1 MTAAT
6 FYLPYQRQSAA
17 RIPRRDLMLG
27 AADSLSLRV
36 IVVETDHP
44 SSQALLI
51 TGGIGGPSMRFVIW
65 SDIPHGPWCD
75 YGAPWS
81 WAGGGIWSGVGVPGD
96 AAGSFDFD
104 LSAGWVSAWPRRAGF
119 SIQLDWDGG
128 FKSELLCQGVLQV
141 LQGWGNTAPVT
152 PILTTTAAPILLA

>member
-36 IVVETDHP
+36 IIVETDHP
-44 SSQALLI
+44 SSQALQI
-51 TGGIGGPSMRFVIW
+51 TGGVGGPALRFVIF
-65 SDIPHGPWCD
+65 SDFPRAGWCD
-75 YGAPWS
+75 YGAPWN
-81 WAGGGIWSGVGVPGD
+81 WAGGSIWAGVGV
-96 AAGSFDFD
+96 
-104 LSAGWVSAWPRRAGF
+104 
-119 SIQLDWDGG
+119 QLDWDGG
-128 FKSELLCQGVLQV
+128 YKSELLCQGALQV